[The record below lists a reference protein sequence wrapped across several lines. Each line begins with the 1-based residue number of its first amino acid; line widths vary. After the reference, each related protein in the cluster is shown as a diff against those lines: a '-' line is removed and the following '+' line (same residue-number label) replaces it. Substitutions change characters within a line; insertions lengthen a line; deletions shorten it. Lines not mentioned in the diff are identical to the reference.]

1 MKLKQLE
8 AQLQTVSK
16 FANPKIQYEQYP
28 TSAHIASQL
37 LYTAANTYDDIED
50 TVVLD
55 LGVGCGVL
63 SAGAGLLGAAYNI
76 GVDIDPD
83 ALEQAAVN
91 CEDLDTV
98 AQQIPIDLIR
108 ANVEDLLPEDG
119 STKSPQ
125 SRLWADTVIMN
136 PPFGTKTKVGIDM
149 VFLQVAFSIAETA
162 VYSLHK
168 SSTREFILK
177 KAASWG
183 WRGEVVAELRY
194 DIPASYKFHKKKS
207 VDVEVDFLRFEK
219 LDEE

>member
-8 AQLQTVSK
+8 GHLQTVTK

-37 LYTAANTYDDIED
+37 LYTAANTYDDIESA
-50 TVVLD
+50 TVLD

-83 ALEQAAVN
+83 ALVQAGEN
-91 CEDLDTV
+91 CEELDV
-98 AQQIPIDLIR
+98 PIDLIR
-108 ANVEDLLPEDG
+108 ANVEDLLGRDPG
-119 STKSPQ
+119 CSGQ

-149 VFLQVAFSIAETA
+149 VFLEVAASIAENT

-168 SSTREFILK
+168 TSTRDFILK
-177 KAASWG
+177 KAATWG
-183 WRGEVVAELRY
+183 LRGEVVAELRY
-194 DIPASYKFHKKKS
+194 DIPQSYKFHKKKS

-219 LDEE
+219 VDDE